1 MFHDV
6 SPVRRLVSL
15 WMRRCDLQ
23 RRSRLLGMQK
33 TIFIALAGLVG
44 TLLRYWLSGFVARRY
59 GETFPWGTMAVNL
72 IGCLVTG
79 AVFFLTEER
88 FLVSPTV
95 RTVILIGL
103 LGGFTTFSSYGL
115 QTFTLLR
122 DGEFGLAILNVVTS
136 NILGLFMVWIGYVL
150 GRVL

>member
-1 MFHDV
+1 
-6 SPVRRLVSL
+6 
-15 WMRRCDLQ
+15 
-23 RRSRLLGMQK
+23 MQK

-44 TLLRYWLSGFVARRY
+44 TLLRYWLSGFVARKY
-59 GETFPWGTMAVNL
+59 GEAFPWGTMAVNL
-72 IGCLVTG
+72 LGCLVTG
-79 AVFFLTEER
+79 AVFFLSEER

-122 DGEFGLAILNVVTS
+122 DGEFGLGILNMIAS
-136 NILGLFMVWIGYVL
+136 NVLGLFMVWIGYVL
-150 GRVL
+150 ARVL

>member
-1 MFHDV
+1 MN
-6 SPVRRLVSL
+6 
-15 WMRRCDLQ
+15 
-23 RRSRLLGMQK
+23 MQK
-33 TIFIALAGLVG
+33 TILIGLAGLVG
-44 TLLRYWLSGFVARRY
+44 TLLRYWLSGFVARQY

-79 AVFFLTEER
+79 MVFYLTEER
-88 FLVSPTV
+88 FLINPAV

-122 DGEFGLAILNVVTS
+122 DGEFGLATLNVAVS
-136 NILGLFMVWIGYVL
+136 NVFGLLMVWVGYVL
-150 GRVL
+150 GKAL

>member
-1 MFHDV
+1 MIRSFL
-6 SPVRRLVSL
+6 LVS
-15 WMRRCDLQ
+15 D
-23 RRSRLLGMQK
+23 RLRNVKMQK
-33 TIFIALAGLVG
+33 TIWIALAGLLG
-44 TLLRYWLSGFVARRY
+44 TLLRYWLSGFVARQY

-72 IGCLVTG
+72 IGCFVTG
-79 AVFFLTEER
+79 AVFFLAEER

-136 NILGLFMVWIGYVL
+136 NILGLCMVWVGYVL
-150 GRVL
+150 SRVF

>member
-1 MFHDV
+1 MIRSFLLPLWLV
-6 SPVRRLVSL
+6 VRNAK
-15 WMRRCDLQ
+15 
-23 RRSRLLGMQK
+23 MQK

-44 TLLRYWLSGFVARRY
+44 TLLRYWLSGFVARQY

-136 NILGLFMVWIGYVL
+136 NVLGLLMVWIGYVL